1 MQNSVELDF
10 ADGRYLFKLG
20 MRQICELEE
29 KCKCGIGEI
38 AARCLS
44 GYHGDLG
51 AETADLKFS
60 VYDVTETIRLGLI
73 GGKTGWVDGAEIA
86 VKPHDA
92 KALVDRY
99 VMEQPLIDG
108 WQLACVIL
116 LSCVHGYEPPKK
128 KAAESPI
135 QPDLTGA
142 E

>member
-1 MQNSVELDF
+1 MQNSVDLEF
-10 ADGRYLFKLG
+10 ADGTYTFKLG

-29 KCKCGIGEI
+29 KCKCGIGEL
-38 AARCLS
+38 AARCLA
-44 GYHGDLG
+44 GYYGDLG
-51 AETADLKFS
+51 AETSDLKFG
-60 VYDVTETIRLGLI
+60 VYDVVETIRLGLI
-73 GGKTGWVDGAEIA
+73 GGKIGIVGEKEIT

-108 WQLACVIL
+108 WKLACIVL
-116 LSCVHGYEPPKK
+116 LACVHGYEATKK
-128 KAAESPI
+128 KVAESQT

>member
-60 VYDVTETIRLGLI
+60 VYDVTETIRLGLV
-73 GGKTGWVDGAEIA
+73 GGKTGWVNDDEII

-92 KALVDRY
+92 KAMVDRY
-99 VMEQPLIDG
+99 VMDQPLIDG
-108 WQLACVIL
+108 WNLACVIL
-116 LSCVHGYEPPKK
+116 LTCIHGYEPPKK
-128 KAAESPI
+128 KVAEN
-135 QPDLTGA
+135 QTELDLTGG

>member
-73 GGKTGWVDGAEIA
+73 GGKTGWVNDEEIV
-86 VKPHDA
+86 VKPHEA
-92 KALVDRY
+92 KGLVDRY

-108 WQLACVIL
+108 WNLACVIL
-116 LSCVHGYEPPKK
+116 LTCIHGYEPPKK
-128 KAAESPI
+128 KVAEN
-135 QPDLTGA
+135 QTELDLTGG